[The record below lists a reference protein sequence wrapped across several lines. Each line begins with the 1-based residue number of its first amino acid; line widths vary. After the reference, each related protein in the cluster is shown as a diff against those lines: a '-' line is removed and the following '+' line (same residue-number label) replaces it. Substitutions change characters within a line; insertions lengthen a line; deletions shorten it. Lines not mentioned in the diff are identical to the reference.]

1 MLSRS
6 VTWGQLK
13 AIHKDAAESDMSTP
27 DDLIARYD
35 LEEIAKTK
43 PDNELFYPKKES
55 N

>member
-6 VTWGQLK
+6 ITWGQLK
-13 AIHKDAAESDMSTP
+13 AIHQAAKDSNMSTL
-27 DDLIARYD
+27 DDLIERYN

>member
-6 VTWGQLK
+6 ITWGQLK
-13 AIHKDAAESDMSTP
+13 AIHQYAVDNNMSTT
-27 DDLIARYD
+27 DDLIERYG

-43 PDNELFYPKKES
+43 SDNELFYPKKES